1 MSSEGL
7 SWDSR
12 RGWKVATSADSVNRI
27 KQPRKQEPDPRRP
40 AFEGIL
46 KSGQLLPIASLLD
59 VLELEGS
66 LEIDLSPSFTQ
77 HSRFP
82 STIPQDA
89 SSLNLP

>member
-66 LEIDLSPSFTQ
+66 LEISNATGSQF
-77 HSRFP
+77 SRFLL
-82 STIPQDA
+82 SKNTA
-89 SSLNLP
+89 SIK